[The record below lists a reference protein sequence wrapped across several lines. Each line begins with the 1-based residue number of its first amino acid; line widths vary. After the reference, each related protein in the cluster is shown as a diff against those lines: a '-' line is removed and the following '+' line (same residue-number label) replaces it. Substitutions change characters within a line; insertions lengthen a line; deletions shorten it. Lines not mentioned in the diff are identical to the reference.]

1 MVFLDLLRTFNTA
14 KCLVQ
19 IFYGK
24 CMDVFSLIGTFYDA
38 LCSAYFVLQLC
49 IWSSIVWGLWLYI
62 EASTCHRAKNV
73 LFKLILA

>member
-24 CMDVFSLIGTFYDA
+24 CMEVFSLIGTFYEA
-38 LCSAYFVLQLC
+38 LCSAYFLPQLC
-49 IWSSIVWGLWLYI
+49 IWS
-62 EASTCHRAKNV
+62 
-73 LFKLILA
+73 

>member
-24 CMDVFSLIGTFYDA
+24 CMEVFL
-38 LCSAYFVLQLC
+38 
-49 IWSSIVWGLWLYI
+49 
-62 EASTCHRAKNV
+62 
-73 LFKLILA
+73 